1 MGQKERA
8 RARVVMSPIEQD
20 LNFFFFFFFFF
31 PGLERNVNMW
41 IFMHTCVLVVVVLPR
56 LIWAL
61 AVERGACPV
70 LR

>member
-1 MGQKERA
+1 MGQKERERA

-20 LNFFFFFFFFF
+20 LNCFLLFFF

-41 IFMHTCVLVVVVLPR
+41 IFMHTCMLVVVVLPR